1 MREEIAPAS
10 GGIGSLDKDKQRED
24 IMLFL
29 EYPKCSTC
37 RKAKAWLD
45 AHQIDYIERHIA
57 EENPSAA
64 ELVAWHRASGLPLKK
79 FFNTS
84 GMLYKELNLKDR
96 LPDMSEAEQYE
107 LLASN
112 GMLVKRP
119 LLIDGEKILVGF
131 KETEWEAALDV

>member
-1 MREEIAPAS
+1 MI
-10 GGIGSLDKDKQRED
+10 
-24 IMLFL
+24 FL

-45 AHQIDYIERHIA
+45 AHQINYTDRHIV
-57 EENPSAA
+57 EDKPSAA
-64 ELVAWHRASGLPLKK
+64 ELAAWHQMSGLPLKN

-84 GMLYKELNLKDR
+84 GILYKEMNLKDK
-96 LPDMSEAEQYE
+96 LPNMSEAEQYD

-119 LLIDGEKILVGF
+119 LLIDSGKVLVGF
-131 KETEWEAALDV
+131 KETEWEAALHV

>member
-79 FFNTS
+79 FYNTS

-96 LPDMSEAEQYE
+96 